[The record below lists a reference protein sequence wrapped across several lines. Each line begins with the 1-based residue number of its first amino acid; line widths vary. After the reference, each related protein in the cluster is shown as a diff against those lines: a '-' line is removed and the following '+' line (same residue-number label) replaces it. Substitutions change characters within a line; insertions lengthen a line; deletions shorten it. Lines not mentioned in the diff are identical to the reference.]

1 MGFRVLKTAL
11 AVVIS
16 IYLAIW
22 LGLHSP
28 ASAGLL
34 AILGIEVTKKKGVR
48 SALFRI
54 AASLIG
60 LAFGWLLFGVFG
72 YHVWVIGLF
81 IALVYPLLYRLGIS
95 EGAVTGSVVMF
106 HLFVGQTV
114 GLTAIGNEVALLLVG
129 LGTATLI
136 NIAYMPKPDRKL
148 VALKEQV
155 EHHFSEIFFRIADH
169 LRDNSSIWDG
179 RELLEAGSAIER
191 GAELAKRSMD
201 NTLFFGGDPY
211 WRVYFYMRGEQ
222 LESIHRMAALIAQ
235 VYETLPQGESVAEV
249 LEDLSEDVRQE
260 YYSGRAEQRLRELEL
275 RYREMAL
282 PATRAEFEVRSALL
296 QLTRELQMY
305 LSVAKKQKKQ
315 RPEAG

>member
-1 MGFRVLKTAL
+1 MGFRVLKTAI
-11 AVVIS
+11 AVIIS
-16 IYLAIW
+16 IYLAMW

-28 ASAGLL
+28 SSAGLL
-34 AILGIEVTKKKGVR
+34 AILGVEVTKKKGVR

-54 AASLIG
+54 IASLIG
-60 LAFGWLLFGVFG
+60 LAFGWLLFGIFG

-81 IALVYPLLYRLGIS
+81 IVLVYPLLYRLGIS
-95 EGAVTGSVVMF
+95 EGTVTGSVVMF

-114 GLTAIGNEVALLLVG
+114 SYAAILNEVQLLVVG
-129 LGTATLI
+129 LGTATLV

-148 VALKEQV
+148 LEAKRRV

-179 RELLEAGSAIER
+179 RELLEAGNAVAL
-191 GAELAKRSMD
+191 GAGLAKRSLD

-235 VYETLPQGESVAEV
+235 VYENLPQGESVAEV
-249 LEDLSEDVRQE
+249 LEELSGDVRKE
-260 YYSGRAEQRLRELEL
+260 YYSGRAEQRLGELEQ
-275 RYREMAL
+275 RYKMMPL

-296 QLTRELQMY
+296 QLTRELQFY
-305 LSVAKKQKKQ
+305 LSIAKKQKKQ
-315 RPEAG
+315 RPETG